1 MQIGMGHNV
10 RMKDSIARK
19 QIDELKCQIIEIRKS
34 MSAPLS
40 PYDILSPFI
49 PVERFH
55 AVDIKERF
63 DELYE
68 FLKVK
73 REKPSEK
80 TKLVKT

>member
-1 MQIGMGHNV
+1 
-10 RMKDSIARK
+10 
-19 QIDELKCQIIEIRKS
+19 

-40 PYDILSPFI
+40 PFDISSPFI
-49 PVERFH
+49 AVERFH